1 MDELLQ
7 LKLHQ
12 AIAASDSV
20 PDGSTIVLATGDGN
34 IGQFNEEGFLGM
46 CRTFEFVFEL
56 IEFDTIC
63 YIKVLSEPHFDEVGG

>member
-34 IGQFNEEGFLGM
+34 IGQFNEEGFLG
-46 CRTFEFVFEL
+46 EL
-56 IEFDTIC
+56 RSLYMKLILIC
-63 YIKVLSEPHFDEVGG
+63 YQVL